1 MKTMDERVGESLARR
16 RFVMTL
22 MVLLTLVAATL
33 AVIGVYGVM
42 AYLVSQGTRDMGIRL
57 ALGASPASILR
68 LILSRGVML
77 GVVGVVLGLAG
88 AAGLTRLMTSV
99 LFGVA
104 PIDALTFA
112 SVAMLLL
119 AAVLAACLIPARRA
133 ARTDPTV
140 ALRSE

>member
-1 MKTMDERVGESLARR
+1 
-16 RFVMTL
+16 MTL

-68 LILSRGVML
+68 LILSKGVML

-112 SVAMLLL
+112 SVALLLL
-119 AAVLAACLIPARRA
+119 AVVLAACLIPARRA
-133 ARTDPTV
+133 AGTNPTV